1 MMPNNRH
8 TSKVI
13 DFIMDPEIKGDWI
26 FIVME
31 LFQAD
36 LKKVMNASNENDFN
50 SDHLLILFYNSLCCL
65 NFLHSAN
72 IIHRDIKP
80 ANILVDGE
88 CQTKLCD
95 FGFSRTV
102 PSSNISPPQ
111 SINSVVVSPKVS
123 KRHSIRLDEQDPF
136 GSKPNRL

>member
-1 MMPNNRH
+1 MPNNCH
-8 TSKVI
+8 TTKI
-13 DFIMDPEIKGDWI
+13 LDLIMDPKMKGDWI

-50 SDHLLILFYNSLCCL
+50 KDHLLILFYNSVCCL

-72 IIHRDIKP
+72 IMHRDIKP

-102 PSSNISPPQ
+102 PSIALPQ
-111 SINSVVVSPKVS
+111 SGMISTKVS
-123 KRHSIRLDEQDPF
+123 KRHSIKF
-136 GSKPNRL
+136 GEESLTPKIM